1 MEVDGMKEIFQ
12 RSVPQRNAKY
22 IKYIGDGDTKT
33 FPELQRTAPYSI
45 EKVECVGHIQKRMGA
60 RLRKLKTMNR
70 GKKLS
75 DGKKQ
80 GMLQHAEELEIN
92 ANLNMTVPSIKIAI
106 TNSEGYEEE
115 FVKNLYETII
125 ANGKRLEE
133 LERGEKMRLEELERA
148 EKMRLEELERLKN
161 EIGGNDGNSNNIE
174 GNENPDFLN
183 SYTTKGSVNGHEI
196 DILRDTGATID
207 LVCAKYINPSSF
219 SGENV
224 WVKQPLSPE
233 LVCLPLAVV
242 EISGNFGTVQ
252 TKAAVCGNHLNQHGR
267 YLLGNK
273 TAELIKGTL
282 GYNFLP
288 VEILNAVQTRSQ
300 VKAAREER
308 GIDSGNAKK
317 EEDEVIIVSSD
328 AEDESLIPA
337 LQEYVPELALLWVT
351 RENLINAQ
359 KNSEE
364 IKSLYEQAASQVQVT
379 NQVYSLEK
387 ELLVKNRE
395 DKLGNVVKLIV
406 VPEELRDPI
415 KSLCHEGTSAHLGI
429 TKSKDKLNRYFY
441 WPNCYRDMEQFVK
454 TCDQCQRAGKPN
466 DKKKAPLKL
475 VPVIQEVFTKL
486 NIDACGPLPITS
498 KGNRYLITAIC
509 MSSKFLEA
517 IPVSDISSVSVT
529 DALLN
534 IFSRMGFPREIQC
547 DQDTSFTSALTTE
560 FFERFG
566 ILVRHSSVY
575 HPQSIPVERFHRT
588 LKRLLRVLC
597 LDAGSEWDKHLPS
610 IILALRTV
618 SHESTGYTPSEL
630 VYGKNLR
637 TPETLVMEHWME
649 PEEEGDLVTEY
660 MFKLINRLK
669 RCQEVAINKME
680 EMQVKRK
687 TWYDKNA
694 VKREFKDGDLVL
706 VLSTSRANKL
716 AVQWIGPGTILN
728 KISETNY
735 LVEIPGRC
743 ETSQIYHIN
752 MLKPYYKRPKH
763 VNVIINDETKNSL
776 ADQELEIPY
785 LENNSLV
792 YDFEDVIQASEL
804 NKHLHD
810 KQMDRLREL
819 INKYSKC
826 FSNNPGLTNLV
837 EHEIQ
842 LVSDQ
847 PVRRSPHRTSHRQN
861 EILKNEI
868 NRMLKLG
875 IIEVG
880 ELDYMSPMILVEVA
894 GKEPR
899 PCIDYRKLNGIIR
912 TEYFPLPNIEERV
925 EKVSATKFITVL
937 DLSKGYWEEQREE
950 KLSGRPRVKTHF
962 ENKRGKQTDKPVLY
976 ASNFER
982 EFIVQTDASNAV
994 ITDHNQLVWLN
1005 RNVSSNPRLMRWAL
1019 ALQPY
1024 NFRIVHRSGKSHKN
1038 ADSLSRS
1045 VIDN

>member
-1 MEVDGMKEIFQ
+1 
-12 RSVPQRNAKY
+12 
-22 IKYIGDGDTKT
+22 
-33 FPELQRTAPYSI
+33 
-45 EKVECVGHIQKRMGA
+45 
-60 RLRKLKTMNR
+60 
-70 GKKLS
+70 
-75 DGKKQ
+75 
-80 GMLQHAEELEIN
+80 
-92 ANLNMTVPSIKIAI
+92 
-106 TNSEGYEEE
+106 
-115 FVKNLYETII
+115 
-125 ANGKRLEE
+125 
-133 LERGEKMRLEELERA
+133 
-148 EKMRLEELERLKN
+148 
-161 EIGGNDGNSNNIE
+161 
-174 GNENPDFLN
+174 
-183 SYTTKGSVNGHEI
+183 
-196 DILRDTGATID
+196 
-207 LVCAKYINPSSF
+207 
-219 SGENV
+219 
-224 WVKQPLSPE
+224 
-233 LVCLPLAVV
+233 
-242 EISGNFGTVQ
+242 
-252 TKAAVCGNHLNQHGR
+252 
-267 YLLGNK
+267 
-273 TAELIKGTL
+273 
-282 GYNFLP
+282 
-288 VEILNAVQTRSQ
+288 
-300 VKAAREER
+300 
-308 GIDSGNAKK
+308 
-317 EEDEVIIVSSD
+317 
-328 AEDESLIPA
+328 
-337 LQEYVPELALLWVT
+337 
-351 RENLINAQ
+351 
-359 KNSEE
+359 
-364 IKSLYEQAASQVQVT
+364 
-379 NQVYSLEK
+379 
-387 ELLVKNRE
+387 
-395 DKLGNVVKLIV
+395 
-406 VPEELRDPI
+406 
-415 KSLCHEGTSAHLGI
+415 
-429 TKSKDKLNRYFY
+429 
-441 WPNCYRDMEQFVK
+441 MEQFVK

-509 MSSKFLEA
+509 MSSKFPEA
-517 IPVSDISSVSVT
+517 IPVSDISSCSDYRV
-529 DALLN
+529 
-534 IFSRMGFPREIQC
+534 
-547 DQDTSFTSALTTE
+547 
-560 FFERFG
+560 FERFG

-575 HPQSIPVERFHRT
+575 HPQSNPVERFHRT

-610 IILALRTV
+610 ILLALRTV

-706 VLSTSRANKL
+706 VLATSRANKL

-735 LVEIPGRC
+735 LVEIPGRR

-752 MLKPYYKRPKH
+752 MLKPYYKRPEH
-763 VNVIINDETKNSL
+763 VN
-776 ADQELEIPY
+776 
-785 LENNSLV
+785 
-792 YDFEDVIQASEL
+792 ASEL

-819 INKYSKC
+819 LNKYSKC

-847 PVRRSPHRTSHRQN
+847 PVRTKPYRMSHRQN

-880 ELDYMSPMILVEVA
+880 ESDYMSPMILVEIA

-925 EKVSATKFITVL
+925 EKVSAAKFITVF
-937 DLSKGYWEEQREE
+937 DLSKGYWQIPLSKTAQRYAAFCTSFGTYRPLRMSFGLKNAPYFFS
-950 KLSGRPRVKTHF
+950 KLMAELLNGLEDFVVPYLDDIAIFSDTWESHIKHMETVLQRIKRAKLTIKPSKCKFAQQNVKFLGHIVGQGFRTPSEIKVQAVLEFPTPRTKTQIRAFLGIAGYYQKYINLFSVIAAPLTDALKGRAKKGEIKWTTEC
-962 ENKRGKQTDKPVLY
+962 ENAFRELKGKLIDKPVLY
-976 ASNFER
+976 APNFER
-982 EFIVQTDASNAV
+982 EFIVQTDASNAGMGAV
-994 ITDHNQLVWLN
+994 LTQLTEQGEEHPIVYLSKKFSEVEKRYCTTEKECASIVFAIKRLHYYLDGNSFLVMTDHNPLVWLN

>member
-1 MEVDGMKEIFQ
+1 MDRWGRNDKILTYSGIKEKENRFGKTSP
-12 RSVPQRNAKY
+12 RLGASVPESTRERTFEKRVIQRCYHCNM
-22 IKYIGDGDTKT
+22 
-33 FPELQRTAPYSI
+33 P
-45 EKVECVGHIQKRMGA
+45 GHIKAGCP
-60 RLRKLKTMNR
+60 KLIKNKT
-70 GKKLS
+70 
-75 DGKKQ
+75 
-80 GMLQHAEELEIN
+80 
-92 ANLNMTVPSIKIAI
+92 T
-106 TNSEGYEEE
+106 
-115 FVKNLYETII
+115 ET
-125 ANGKRLEE
+125 L
-133 LERGEKMRLEELERA
+133 
-148 EKMRLEELERLKN
+148 
-161 EIGGNDGNSNNIE
+161 NNIE

-273 TAELIKGTL
+273 TAELIKGNL

-308 GIDSGNAKK
+308 GIDSGDAKK
-317 EEDEVIIVSSD
+317 KGKMSAAKGYARKFNQCS
-328 AEDESLIPA
+328 
-337 LQEYVPELALLWVT
+337 
-351 RENLINAQ
+351 

-364 IKSLYEQAASQVQVT
+364 IKPLYEQAASQVQVT

-406 VPEELRDPI
+406 VPEGLRDPI

-475 VPVIQEVFTKL
+475 VPVIQEVFIKL

-509 MSSKFLEA
+509 MSSKFPEA
-517 IPVSDISSVSVT
+517 IPVSDISSS
-529 DALLN
+529 N
-534 IFSRMGFPREIQC
+534 
-547 DQDTSFTSALTTE
+547 
-560 FFERFG
+560 
-566 ILVRHSSVY
+566 
-575 HPQSIPVERFHRT
+575 PVERFHRT

-610 IILALRTV
+610 ILLALRTV

-637 TPETLVMEHWME
+637 TPETLVIEHWME

-687 TWYDKNA
+687 TWYDKHA

-706 VLSTSRANKL
+706 VLATSRANKL

-735 LVEIPGRC
+735 LVEIPGRR

-752 MLKPYYKRPKH
+752 MLKPYYKRPEH

-785 LENNSLV
+785 LENNSLI

-819 INKYSKC
+819 LNKYSKC

-847 PVRRSPHRTSHRQN
+847 PVRTKPYRMSHRQN
-861 EILKNEI
+861 EILKT
-868 NRMLKLG
+868 KL
-875 IIEVG
+875 
-880 ELDYMSPMILVEVA
+880 
-894 GKEPR
+894 
-899 PCIDYRKLNGIIR
+899 
-912 TEYFPLPNIEERV
+912 TEC
-925 EKVSATKFITVL
+925 
-937 DLSKGYWEEQREE
+937 
-950 KLSGRPRVKTHF
+950 
-962 ENKRGKQTDKPVLY
+962 
-976 ASNFER
+976 
-982 EFIVQTDASNAV
+982 
-994 ITDHNQLVWLN
+994 
-1005 RNVSSNPRLMRWAL
+1005 
-1019 ALQPY
+1019 
-1024 NFRIVHRSGKSHKN
+1024 
-1038 ADSLSRS
+1038 
-1045 VIDN
+1045 

>member
-1 MEVDGMKEIFQ
+1 MPPMHSK
-12 RSVPQRNAKY
+12 
-22 IKYIGDGDTKT
+22 
-33 FPELQRTAPYSI
+33 
-45 EKVECVGHIQKRMGA
+45 
-60 RLRKLKTMNR
+60 
-70 GKKLS
+70 
-75 DGKKQ
+75 
-80 GMLQHAEELEIN
+80 
-92 ANLNMTVPSIKIAI
+92 
-106 TNSEGYEEE
+106 
-115 FVKNLYETII
+115 
-125 ANGKRLEE
+125 
-133 LERGEKMRLEELERA
+133 
-148 EKMRLEELERLKN
+148 
-161 EIGGNDGNSNNIE
+161 
-174 GNENPDFLN
+174 
-183 SYTTKGSVNGHEI
+183 
-196 DILRDTGATID
+196 
-207 LVCAKYINPSSF
+207 
-219 SGENV
+219 
-224 WVKQPLSPE
+224 

-273 TAELIKGTL
+273 TAELIKGNL

-300 VKAAREER
+300 VKAAKEER
-308 GIDSGNAKK
+308 EIDSGDAKK
-317 EEDEVIIVSSD
+317 GEDEVIIGSSD
-328 AEDESLIPA
+328 AEDEILIPA
-337 LQEYVPELALLWVT
+337 LQKCVPELALLRVT

-359 KNSEE
+359 NNSEE

-406 VPEELRDPI
+406 VPEGLRDPI
-415 KSLCHEGTSAHLGI
+415 KSLCHKGTSAHLGI

-441 WPNCYRDMEQFVK
+441 WPNCYRDMERFVK
-454 TCDQCQRAGKPN
+454 TCDQIQRAGKPN

-509 MSSKFLEA
+509 MSSKFPEA

-547 DQDTSFTSALTTE
+547 DQGTSFTSALTTE

-575 HPQSIPVERFHRT
+575 HPQSDPVERFHRT

-610 IILALRTV
+610 ILLALRTV
-618 SHESTGYTPSEL
+618 SHESTRYTPSEL
-630 VYGKNLR
+630 GYGKNLR

-649 PEEEGDLVTEY
+649 PEKEGDLVTEY
-660 MFKLINRLK
+660 MLKLINRLK

-706 VLSTSRANKL
+706 VLATSRGNKL

-735 LVEIPGRC
+735 LVEIPGRR

-752 MLKPYYKRPKH
+752 MLKPYYKRPEH

-810 KQMDRLREL
+810 KQMDQLREL
-819 INKYSKC
+819 LSKYSKC

-847 PVRRSPHRTSHRQN
+847 PVA
-861 EILKNEI
+861 E
-868 NRMLKLG
+868 
-875 IIEVG
+875 
-880 ELDYMSPMILVEVA
+880 
-894 GKEPR
+894 KEPR
-899 PCIDYRKLNGIIR
+899 PGIDYRKLNGIIR

-925 EKVSATKFITVL
+925 EKVSAAKFITVL
-937 DLSKGYWEEQREE
+937 DLSKGYWQIPLSKTAQRYAAFCTSFGTYRPLRMSFGLKNAPYFFSKHMAELLNGLE
-950 KLSGRPRVKTHF
+950 DFVVPYLDDIAIFSDTWESHIKHMETVLQRIKRAKLTIKPSKCKFAQQNVKFLGHIVGQGFRTSSEIEVQTVLEFPTSRTKTQIRAFLGIAGYYQKYINLFSVIAAPLTDALKGRAKKGEIKWTTEC
-962 ENKRGKQTDKPVLY
+962 ENAFREIKGKLIDKPVLY
-976 ASNFER
+976 APNFER
-982 EFIVQTDASNAV
+982 EFIVQTDALNAGMGAV
-994 ITDHNQLVWLN
+994 LTQLTEQGEERPIHYLSKKFSEVEKRYCTTEKECASIVFAIKRLHYYLDGNSFLVMTDHNPLVCLN

>member
-1 MEVDGMKEIFQ
+1 MVVDQLKKRANASMKDHFLDNWANLKSATQIAELFDNYEDVRKVNSKPMDRWGRNDKILTYSGIKEKENRFGKTSPRLGASVSESTRERTFEKRVIQ
-12 RSVPQRNAKY
+12 RCYHCNMP
-22 IKYIGDGDTKT
+22 
-33 FPELQRTAPYSI
+33 
-45 EKVECVGHIQKRMGA
+45 GHIKAGCP
-60 RLRKLKTMNR
+60 KLIKNKT
-70 GKKLS
+70 
-75 DGKKQ
+75 
-80 GMLQHAEELEIN
+80 
-92 ANLNMTVPSIKIAI
+92 T
-106 TNSEGYEEE
+106 
-115 FVKNLYETII
+115 ET
-125 ANGKRLEE
+125 L
-133 LERGEKMRLEELERA
+133 
-148 EKMRLEELERLKN
+148 
-161 EIGGNDGNSNNIE
+161 NNIE

-219 SGENV
+219 S
-224 WVKQPLSPE
+224 
-233 LVCLPLAVV
+233 
-242 EISGNFGTVQ
+242 
-252 TKAAVCGNHLNQHGR
+252 
-267 YLLGNK
+267 
-273 TAELIKGTL
+273 
-282 GYNFLP
+282 

-308 GIDSGNAKK
+308 GIDSGDAKK
-317 EEDEVIIVSSD
+317 GEDEVIIVSSD
-328 AEDESLIPA
+328 AEDEILIPA
-337 LQEYVPELALLWVT
+337 LQEFVPELALLRVT
-351 RENLINAQ
+351 LENLINAQ

-364 IKSLYEQAASQVQVT
+364 IKSLYEQAASQAQVT

-395 DKLGNVVKLIV
+395 DKLVG
-406 VPEELRDPI
+406 
-415 KSLCHEGTSAHLGI
+415 
-429 TKSKDKLNRYFY
+429 
-441 WPNCYRDMEQFVK
+441 W
-454 TCDQCQRAGKPN
+454 
-466 DKKKAPLKL
+466 
-475 VPVIQEVFTKL
+475 
-486 NIDACGPLPITS
+486 
-498 KGNRYLITAIC
+498 
-509 MSSKFLEA
+509 
-517 IPVSDISSVSVT
+517 
-529 DALLN
+529 
-534 IFSRMGFPREIQC
+534 GFPVKYNVTRVLL
-547 DQDTSFTSALTTE
+547 FTSALTTE

-575 HPQSIPVERFHRT
+575 HPQSNPVERFHRT

-610 IILALRTV
+610 ILLALRTV

-706 VLSTSRANKL
+706 VLATSRANKL

-735 LVEIPGRC
+735 LVEIPGRR

-752 MLKPYYKRPKH
+752 MLKPYYKRPEH
-763 VNVIINDETKNSL
+763 VN
-776 ADQELEIPY
+776 
-785 LENNSLV
+785 
-792 YDFEDVIQASEL
+792 ASEL

-819 INKYSKC
+819 LNKYSKC

-847 PVRRSPHRTSHRQN
+847 PVRTKPYRMSHRQN

-880 ELDYMSPMILVEVA
+880 ESDYMSPMILVEIA

-925 EKVSATKFITVL
+925 EKVSAAKFITVF
-937 DLSKGYWEEQREE
+937 DLSKGYWQIPLSKTAQRYAAFCT
-950 KLSGRPRVKTHF
+950 SFGTYRPLRMSF
-962 ENKRGKQTDKPVLY
+962 GL
-976 ASNFER
+976 
-982 EFIVQTDASNAV
+982 
-994 ITDHNQLVWLN
+994 
-1005 RNVSSNPRLMRWAL
+1005 
-1019 ALQPY
+1019 
-1024 NFRIVHRSGKSHKN
+1024 KN
-1038 ADSLSRS
+1038 APYFFSKLMAELLNGLEDFVVPYLDDIAIFSDTWESHIKHMETVLQRIKRAKLTIKPSKCKFAQQNVKFLGHIVGQGFRTPSEIKVQAVLEFPTPRTKPKYVLS
-1045 VIDN
+1045 

>member
-1 MEVDGMKEIFQ
+1 MI
-12 RSVPQRNAKY
+12 
-22 IKYIGDGDTKT
+22 
-33 FPELQRTAPYSI
+33 
-45 EKVECVGHIQKRMGA
+45 
-60 RLRKLKTMNR
+60 
-70 GKKLS
+70 
-75 DGKKQ
+75 
-80 GMLQHAEELEIN
+80 
-92 ANLNMTVPSIKIAI
+92 
-106 TNSEGYEEE
+106 
-115 FVKNLYETII
+115 
-125 ANGKRLEE
+125 
-133 LERGEKMRLEELERA
+133 
-148 EKMRLEELERLKN
+148 
-161 EIGGNDGNSNNIE
+161 
-174 GNENPDFLN
+174 
-183 SYTTKGSVNGHEI
+183 
-196 DILRDTGATID
+196 
-207 LVCAKYINPSSF
+207 
-219 SGENV
+219 
-224 WVKQPLSPE
+224 
-233 LVCLPLAVV
+233 
-242 EISGNFGTVQ
+242 
-252 TKAAVCGNHLNQHGR
+252 
-267 YLLGNK
+267 
-273 TAELIKGTL
+273 
-282 GYNFLP
+282 
-288 VEILNAVQTRSQ
+288 
-300 VKAAREER
+300 
-308 GIDSGNAKK
+308 
-317 EEDEVIIVSSD
+317 
-328 AEDESLIPA
+328 
-337 LQEYVPELALLWVT
+337 
-351 RENLINAQ
+351 
-359 KNSEE
+359 
-364 IKSLYEQAASQVQVT
+364 
-379 NQVYSLEK
+379 
-387 ELLVKNRE
+387 
-395 DKLGNVVKLIV
+395 
-406 VPEELRDPI
+406 
-415 KSLCHEGTSAHLGI
+415 
-429 TKSKDKLNRYFY
+429 
-441 WPNCYRDMEQFVK
+441 
-454 TCDQCQRAGKPN
+454 
-466 DKKKAPLKL
+466 KKKAPLKL

-509 MSSKFLEA
+509 MSSKFPEA
-517 IPVSDISSVSVT
+517 IPVSDISSCSDYRV
-529 DALLN
+529 
-534 IFSRMGFPREIQC
+534 
-547 DQDTSFTSALTTE
+547 
-560 FFERFG
+560 FERFG

-575 HPQSIPVERFHRT
+575 HPQSNPVERFHRT

-610 IILALRTV
+610 ILLALRTV

-706 VLSTSRANKL
+706 VLATSRANKL

-735 LVEIPGRC
+735 LVEIPGRR

-752 MLKPYYKRPKH
+752 MLKPYYKRPEH
-763 VNVIINDETKNSL
+763 VN
-776 ADQELEIPY
+776 
-785 LENNSLV
+785 
-792 YDFEDVIQASEL
+792 ASEL

-819 INKYSKC
+819 LNKYSKC

-847 PVRRSPHRTSHRQN
+847 PVRTKPYRMSHRQN

-880 ELDYMSPMILVEVA
+880 ESDYMSPMILVEIA

-925 EKVSATKFITVL
+925 EKVSAAKFITVF
-937 DLSKGYWEEQREE
+937 DLSKGYWQIPLSKTAQRYAAFCTSFGTYRPLRMSFGLKNAPYFFS
-950 KLSGRPRVKTHF
+950 KLMAELLNGLEDFVVPYLDDIAIFSDTWESHIKHMETVLQRIKRAKLTIKPSKCKFAQQNVKFLGHIVGQGFRTPSEIKVQAVLEFPTPRTKTQIRAFLGIAGYYQKYINLFSVIAAPLTDALKGRAKKGEIKWTTEC
-962 ENKRGKQTDKPVLY
+962 ENAFRELKGKLIDKPVLY
-976 ASNFER
+976 APNFER
-982 EFIVQTDASNAV
+982 EFIVQTDASNAGMGAV
-994 ITDHNQLVWLN
+994 LTQLTEQGEEHPILYLSKKFSEVEKRYCTTEKECASIVFAIKRLHYYLDGNSFLVMTDHNPLVWLN

>member
-1 MEVDGMKEIFQ
+1 MDRWGRNDKILTYSGIKEKENRFGKTSP
-12 RSVPQRNAKY
+12 RLGASVPESTRERTFEKRVIQRCYHCNM
-22 IKYIGDGDTKT
+22 
-33 FPELQRTAPYSI
+33 P
-45 EKVECVGHIQKRMGA
+45 GHIKAGCP
-60 RLRKLKTMNR
+60 KLIKNKT
-70 GKKLS
+70 
-75 DGKKQ
+75 
-80 GMLQHAEELEIN
+80 
-92 ANLNMTVPSIKIAI
+92 T
-106 TNSEGYEEE
+106 
-115 FVKNLYETII
+115 ET
-125 ANGKRLEE
+125 L
-133 LERGEKMRLEELERA
+133 
-148 EKMRLEELERLKN
+148 
-161 EIGGNDGNSNNIE
+161 NNIE

-273 TAELIKGTL
+273 TAELIKGNL

-308 GIDSGNAKK
+308 GIDSGDAKK
-317 EEDEVIIVSSD
+317 G
-328 AEDESLIPA
+328 
-337 LQEYVPELALLWVT
+337 
-351 RENLINAQ
+351 
-359 KNSEE
+359 KMSEE
-364 IKSLYEQAASQVQVT
+364 IKPLYEQAASQVQVT

-406 VPEELRDPI
+406 VPEGLRDPI

-509 MSSKFLEA
+509 MSSKFPEA
-517 IPVSDISSVSVT
+517 IPVSDISSCSDYRV
-529 DALLN
+529 
-534 IFSRMGFPREIQC
+534 
-547 DQDTSFTSALTTE
+547 
-560 FFERFG
+560 FERFG

-575 HPQSIPVERFHRT
+575 HPQSNPVERFHRT

-610 IILALRTV
+610 ILLALRTV

-706 VLSTSRANKL
+706 VLATSRANKL

-735 LVEIPGRC
+735 LVEIPGRR

-752 MLKPYYKRPKH
+752 MLKPYYKRPEH

-785 LENNSLV
+785 LENNSLI

-819 INKYSKC
+819 LNKYSKC

-847 PVRRSPHRTSHRQN
+847 PVRTKPYRMSHRQN

-880 ELDYMSPMILVEVA
+880 ESDYMSPMILVEIA

-925 EKVSATKFITVL
+925 EKVSAAKFITVF
-937 DLSKGYWEEQREE
+937 DLSKGYWQIPLSKTAQRYAAFCTSFGTYRPLRMSFGLKNAPYFFS
-950 KLSGRPRVKTHF
+950 KLMAELLNGLEDFVVPYLDDIAIFSDTWESHIKHMETVLQRIKRAKLTIKPSKCKFAQQNVKFLGHIVGQGFRTPSEIKVQAVLEFPTPRTKTQIRAF
-962 ENKRGKQTDKPVLY
+962 LGIAGYYQKYINLFSVIAAPL
-976 ASNFER
+976 
-982 EFIVQTDASNAV
+982 TDALKGRAKKGEIKWTTECENA
-994 ITDHNQLVWLN
+994 
-1005 RNVSSNPRLMRWAL
+1005 
-1019 ALQPY
+1019 
-1024 NFRIVHRSGKSHKN
+1024 FRELKGN
-1038 ADSLSRS
+1038 
-1045 VIDN
+1045 